1 MWPSQAQQVV
11 KISLA
16 CSFTDSL
23 IHSFYNYLQTTYYVP
38 ETENEI
44 VKYLLR
50 AYGQAYVGAGNTPIS
65 NAMYPDNHG

>member
-1 MWPSQAQQVV
+1 M
-11 KISLA
+11 
-16 CSFTDSL
+16 
-23 IHSFYNYLQTTYYVP
+23 P

-50 AYGQAYVGAGNTPIS
+50 AYGQAYVGAGNKPIS